1 MNGVGSVNKAQI
13 LRNRLIEDYKADRTP
28 NKTAMTLIVSHA
40 HSDRRVQ
47 TDNAVVISHY
57 RLVFIPEYLVC
68 ALFVGLDK
76 SEVVRAEYHILR
88 RNGNRLTVG
97 RL

>member
-1 MNGVGSVNKAQI
+1 M
-13 LRNRLIEDYKADRTP
+13 L
-28 NKTAMTLIVSHA
+28 TLIVGHT
-40 HSDRRVQ
+40 HSYRRVQ
-47 TDNAVVISHY
+47 TDNTVVISHY

-68 ALFVGLDK
+68 ALFVGLNK

-88 RNGNRLTVG
+88 RNGNRLAVR

>member
-1 MNGVGSVNKAQI
+1 
-13 LRNRLIEDYKADRTP
+13 
-28 NKTAMTLIVSHA
+28 MTLIVSHA

-47 TDNAVVISHY
+47 TDNTVVISHY
-57 RLVFIPEYLVC
+57 RLVFISEYLVC
-68 ALFVGLDK
+68 ALFVGLNK

-88 RNGNRLTVG
+88 RNGNRLAVG